1 MPAVVDLIHVKRDG
15 GTLSAD
21 EVRWLI
27 GAYTRGEIADEQ
39 MSALLTAMDV
49 PLGRAVGNALE
60 VEESV
65 AVLRGQGPPDLV
77 EVTLA
82 LAREMLALAGIDA
95 DPAAALADGRAL
107 KAYREMIAGQDGD
120 PDAELAQAAVTEVV
134 TAPASGWLRR
144 LDARA
149 VGVAAWRLGAGRARK
164 EDPVSAAAGI
174 VCLAKPGEQ
183 VEAGQP
189 ILELRADRD
198 SVLPD
203 AKAALFGPGGA
214 GAIEI
219 GPEPLAVSPMII
231 DRIS

>member
-1 MPAVVDLIHVKRDG
+1 
-15 GTLSAD
+15 
-21 EVRWLI
+21 
-27 GAYTRGEIADEQ
+27 
-39 MSALLTAMDV
+39 
-49 PLGRAVGNALE
+49 
-60 VEESV
+60 
-65 AVLRGQGPPDLV
+65 LV
-77 EVTLA
+77 EVTMA

-107 KAYREMIAGQDGD
+107 EVYRAMIAGQGGD
-120 PDAELAQAAVTEVV
+120 PDAELPDAAVTEVV
-134 TAPASGWLRR
+134 PAPAAGWLRR

-174 VCLAKPGEQ
+174 LCLVKPGER

-189 ILELRADRD
+189 ILELRADTD

-203 AKAALFGPGGA
+203 ARAALSD
-214 GAIEI
+214 AIEI
-219 GPEPLAVSPMII
+219 GSGAPVTGPLVI